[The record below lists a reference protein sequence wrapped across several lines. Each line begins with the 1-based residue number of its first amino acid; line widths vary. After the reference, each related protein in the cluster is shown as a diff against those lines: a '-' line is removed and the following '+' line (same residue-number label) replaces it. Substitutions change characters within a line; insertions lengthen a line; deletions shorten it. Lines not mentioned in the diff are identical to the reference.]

1 MNIKPIFLKEIF
13 FKSGLKRQR
22 FDERYDY
29 DPQSPSASMGE
40 IEKIKLIPVDNKS
53 PEFEVLIPGG
63 TKPVLTRFIDREY
76 PSGKI
81 CSVQYLIGWN
91 KGGIRNF
98 IAYDPDLNRVYL
110 KCDTDGLK

>member
-1 MNIKPIFLKEIF
+1 MNIKPVFLKEIF

-22 FDERYDY
+22 FDEHYEF
-29 DPQSPSASMGE
+29 DPQNPPASLGDV
-40 IEKIKLIPVDNKS
+40 EKIKLIPVDNKS
-53 PEFEVLIPGG
+53 PEFEIIIPAG
-63 TKPVLTRFIDREY
+63 TKPVLTRFIDREC

-81 CSVQYLIGWN
+81 VSIRYLIGWN
-91 KGGIRNF
+91 KNGIRNY